1 MNASHNRSSF
11 SRSRAR
17 IGAAMAVAVLLSGLT
32 SAPASAAPLSEADIS
47 DRLAEISAEY
57 DTVGDVLSPEDSD
70 FIKAHASVTTPA
82 PLGTVSR
89 SFTKQGSGA
98 GGSGNINGY
107 MKTTIGPGVL
117 NNSYSFN
124 VNASGSGRVTKTR
137 ACGEIR
143 AYGAVG
149 SGGVGVV
156 FSDTPCN
163 TVNGTG
169 QQLSRGRSFTALSA
183 YMTITVYTD
192 FSTSSG
198 SFRIQS

>member
-1 MNASHNRSSF
+1 
-11 SRSRAR
+11 
-17 IGAAMAVAVLLSGLT
+17 MAVVVLLSGLT
-32 SAPASAAPLSEADIS
+32 STPTLAVPAQLSETDIS
-47 DRLAEISAEY
+47 DRLTKISAEY
-57 DTVGDVLSPEDSD
+57 DTVGDVLSPEDSE
-70 FIKAHASVTTPA
+70 FVKAHASVTAPT

-89 SFTKQGSGA
+89 SLTKQGSGA

-117 NNSYSFN
+117 DNSYSFN

-149 SGGVGVV
+149 AGGVGVV
-156 FSDTPCN
+156 FSDTLCN

-169 QQLSRGRSFTALSA
+169 QQLNRGRSFTAPSA

-192 FSTSSG
+192 FYTSSG
-198 SFRIQS
+198 SFRVQS